1 MPRPALEI
9 ADIFRDHGPAWRL
22 ANRGHL
28 SHAQL
33 KVMSAIEACRTAAL
47 GGHVARCENAACGHT
62 VIAYNSCRNRHCV
75 KCQGSQARAWMEARQ
90 AELLEV
96 PYFHVVFTLPP
107 RLGAIAYHNKAV
119 IYDLLFKAS
128 SETLLTIAADPKRLG
143 VKIGFTSVLH
153 TWGSAMTHHP
163 HVHMIVPG
171 GGITPDGTRW
181 ISSSEDYLLP
191 VPVLSRMFRGK
202 MLAMLKAAH
211 DAGRLQ
217 FFGPH
222 AGLAD
227 RGAFKTFLEPLYDTK
242 WYVHAKRPFAGPEAV
257 LAYLARYTHRVA
269 ISNSRLISADAAG
282 VTFTFKDY
290 RIEGPGR
297 TKTMTLPPAEFM
309 RRFLLH
315 VLPKGFHRI
324 RHYGLLASGGAKART
339 IERARVLI
347 AVATPAKQEPPTAK
361 QHPASAGNEAAEKP
375 AHPCPCCGAS
385 MVIIETFEAGRTP
398 RHRPTAPPTTAMRI
412 DTS

>member
-1 MPRPALEI
+1 M
-9 ADIFRDHGPAWRL
+9 
-22 ANRGHL
+22 RGHIT
-28 SHAQL
+28 HAQL
-33 KVMSAIEACRTAAL
+33 KVMSAIESCRTAAL
-47 GGHVARCENAACGHT
+47 GGHVARCANPSCGHT
-62 VIAYNSCRNRHCV
+62 AIAYSSCRNRHCP
-75 KCQGSQARAWMEARQ
+75 KCQGSQARAWMEARK

-107 RLGAIAYHNKAV
+107 RIGAIAYQNKAA

-128 SETLLTIAADPKRLG
+128 SETLLMIAADPKRLG

-171 GGITPDGTRW
+171 GGISADGSRW
-181 ISSSEDYLLP
+181 IGSSEDFLLP

-202 MLAMLKAAH
+202 MLSMLKAAH

-217 FFGPH
+217 FFGDH
-222 AGLAD
+222 AHLAD
-227 RGAFKTFLEPLYDTK
+227 KAAFKAWLEPLYKTN
-242 WYVHAKRPFAGPEAV
+242 WHIHAKRPFAGPEQV

-269 ISNSRLISADAAG
+269 IGNSRLISADDNG
-282 VTFTFKDY
+282 VTFKVKDY
-290 RIEGPGR
+290 RVEGPER
-297 TKTMTLPPAEFM
+297 YKTMTVAPGEFI

-324 RHYGLLASGGAKART
+324 RHYGLLASSRTKAET
-339 IERARVLI
+339 IERARKLI
-347 AVATPAKQEPPTAK
+347 ELATPAQPLRSAK
-361 QHPASAGNEAAEKP
+361 PDPAPAATEAIEKP
-375 AHPCPCCGAS
+375 IHPCPCCGSA
-385 MVIIETFEAGRTP
+385 MIIIEMFEAGSTP
-398 RHRPTAPPTTAMRI
+398 RNKPTPPVARRI

>member
-1 MPRPALEI
+1 M
-9 ADIFRDHGPAWRL
+9 
-22 ANRGHL
+22 N
-28 SHAQL
+28 
-33 KVMSAIEACRTAAL
+33 AIEGCRTAAL
-47 GGHVARCENAACGHT
+47 GGYVARCANPACGHT
-62 VIAYNSCRNRHCV
+62 TIAFCSCRNRHCP
-75 KCQGSQARAWMEARQ
+75 KCQGSQAREWLEARR
-90 AELLEV
+90 AELLQV

-107 RLGAIAYHNKAV
+107 RIGAVAFQNKAV

-128 SETLLTIAADPKRLG
+128 AETLLTIAADPKRLG

-171 GGITPDGTRW
+171 GGLSLDGSKW
-181 ISSSEDYLLP
+181 ISSTEDFLLP

-202 MLAMLKAAH
+202 MLSYLKAAH
-211 DAGRLQ
+211 DAGRLE

-227 RGAFKTFLEPLYDTK
+227 KAAFKAWLEPLYQTN
-242 WYVHAKRPFAGPEAV
+242 WHVHAKRPFAGPEQV

-269 ISNSRLISADAAG
+269 ISSSRLVAADETG
-282 VTFTFKDY
+282 VTFRYKDY
-290 RIEGPGR
+290 RIEGPER
-297 TKTMTLPPAEFM
+297 YKTMTVAPSEFI
-309 RRFLLH
+309 RRFMLH

-324 RHYGLLASGGAKART
+324 RHYGLLARAKTKADT
-339 IERARVLI
+339 LARARKLI
-347 AVATPAKQEPPTAK
+347 SAATPARPEPKQRPSDDAAATA
-361 QHPASAGNEAAEKP
+361 PEKP

-385 MVIIETFEAGRTP
+385 MVIIETFEAGCTP
-398 RHRPTAPPTTAMRI
+398 RTRPSAPATTIRI

>member
-1 MPRPALEI
+1 VARPALEV
-9 ADIFRDHGPAWRL
+9 ADIFRDHGPTWRR
-22 ANRGHL
+22 ANQGRL
-28 SHAQL
+28 SHAQM
-33 KVMSAIEACRTAAL
+33 KVMSAIEGCRTAAL
-47 GGHVARCENAACGHT
+47 GGHVARCANAECGHT
-62 VIAYNSCRNRHCV
+62 AIAYNSCRNRHCP
-75 KCQGSQARAWMEARQ
+75 KCQGSQARAWLEARQ

-107 RLGAIAYHNKAV
+107 RIGAVAYHNKAV

-128 SETLLTIAADPKRLG
+128 AETLLTIAADPKRLG

-171 GGITPDGTRW
+171 GGISLDGSRW
-181 ISSSEDYLLP
+181 ISSAEDYLLP

-222 AGLAD
+222 ADLAD
-227 RGAFKTFLEPLYDTK
+227 RCAFKAFLEPLYQTN
-242 WYVHAKRPFAGPEAV
+242 WHVHAKRPFAGPEQV

-269 ISNSRLISADAAG
+269 ISSSRLIGADEQG
-282 VTFTFKDY
+282 VTFKYKDY

-297 TKTMTLPPAEFM
+297 HKTMTVAPGEFI
-309 RRFLLH
+309 RRFMLH
-315 VLPKGFHRI
+315 VLPKGLHRI
-324 RHYGLLASGGAKART
+324 RHYGLLARSRTKADTLAWAREL
-339 IERARVLI
+339 IEL
-347 AVATPAKQEPPTAK
+347 ATPVQQPRPPTNQDHA
-361 QHPASAGNEAAEKP
+361 PAGTEAIDKP
-375 AHPCPCCGAS
+375 IHPCPCCGS
-385 MVIIETFEAGRTP
+385 PMVIIEMFEAGSTP
-398 RHRPTAPPTTAMRI
+398 RNGPTASTTAVRI

>member
-1 MPRPALEI
+1 VPI
-9 ADIFRDHGPAWRL
+9 
-22 ANRGHL
+22 
-28 SHAQL
+28 
-33 KVMSAIEACRTAAL
+33 
-47 GGHVARCENAACGHT
+47 
-62 VIAYNSCRNRHCV
+62 SCRNRHCPG
-75 KCQGSQARAWMEARQ
+75 CQGSQAREWLEARK

-107 RLGAIAYHNKAV
+107 RIGAIAFQNRAV

-171 GGITPDGTRW
+171 GGISADGQQW
-181 ISSSEDYLLP
+181 ISSSEDFLLP
-191 VPVLSRMFRGK
+191 VPVLTKMFRGK

-227 RGAFKTFLEPLYDTK
+227 KAAFKAWLEPLYTTN
-242 WYVHAKRPFAGPEAV
+242 WHIHAKRPFAGPEQV

-269 ISNSRLISADAAG
+269 ISNSRLRAVDARG

-290 RIEGPGR
+290 RVEGPGR
-297 TKTMTLPPAEFM
+297 YKTMTLPVPEFI
-309 RRFLLH
+309 RRFMLH

-324 RHYGLLASGGAKART
+324 RHYGLLASSGAKVAT
-339 IERARVLI
+339 IARARELI
-347 AVATPAKQEPPTAK
+347 AVATPPK
-361 QHPASAGNEAAEKP
+361 PAQTMRQPAGNPAATTDKP
-375 AHPCPCCGAS
+375 AHPCPCCGAV
-385 MVIIETFEAGRTP
+385 MLIIETFEAGHTP
-398 RHRPTAPPTTAMRI
+398 RHRPREKPITIRI